1 MTKPRRPKKATPRPS
16 PSPSPF
22 PPAVGTC
29 WRIVSAGGLYWLP
42 KLKTWTAEVRMPTRF
57 DTEEEAG
64 RELYRLLK
72 ENVLWASGAVVREF
86 FA

>member
-16 PSPSPF
+16 PAPF

-57 DTEEEAG
+57 DSEEEAG

-72 ENVLWASGAVVREF
+72 ENALWASGAVVREF